1 MWRFFDL
8 EGHSA
13 LTASRRLIKLSLR
26 ESFIGVWVAAL
37 LLVAMSAFI
46 GQPAWAQADDGIDIV
61 IPSASVSEPANG
73 STASAGVI
81 SITGGASDDA
91 SGVERVLVR
100 VHRLRV
106 SPAEYWNGSAWTP
119 SSVYLDATVFAG
131 GESWTLSDVDM
142 TQAGNYRIRLQA
154 IDFAGNRSRPLDN
167 LRTDF
172 EVAEQDLL
180 TVTTLPVDVTASEG
194 DDAVFSVAATGS
206 GSVSYQWQAN
216 GIEIPGATDS
226 ELVLTQVALNDSG
239 NTYRVA
245 VTDDSDDT
253 IYASATLTVLPVIED
268 DVIPFADVSAPAN
281 GSTVSAG
288 FIAITG
294 GASDDASGVE
304 RVLVRVHRL
313 RVSPAEYWNGSAWT
327 PSSVYLEANVA
338 AGAEAWALPDVD
350 LTEAGNYRV
359 RLQAIDLAG
368 NRSRPLDNPRTDF
381 EVVSEEAPVTIVNI
395 GQGSLDSTQATAPR
409 FVRIDLD
416 ALATATHTI
425 SVSWDSE
432 ADIRFNVRG
441 DDGSR
446 LSPTMRGANP
456 GVWVGDLNA
465 NSGYYIGLWSTNGVA
480 NYTVI
485 VEASVPLSIAQQ
497 PTDATVLTGNNA
509 TFEVG
514 AEGSGSLTYQWYA
527 DGNSLFG
534 ETDSSLTVFSTDQS
548 DNGTAYT
555 VEVSNGAATTLVS
568 NPATLTV
575 TDSLLSETYS
585 LVADPSTWTLNGP
598 ATTLDY
604 QATATSDG
612 WGRELLRIGDVLLV
626 GGDFTGIR
634 PIGNVSVTA
643 RPFLAALDAVT
654 GQPVTSFEV
663 PIEVDDVVRA
673 LTLSP
678 DGQQVY
684 VGGDFGLVV
693 LDAVSGQYLFDV
705 ELTNNDLPARVF
717 DITVTESD
725 LYIAGDFTRVN
736 GTFRGNIARLTLD
749 GVLDSAWSP
758 NVKRGFRAG
767 RSAPV
772 QSIEVAPDG
781 ATLYV
786 GGTFTKIN
794 DIDVDLHANG
804 NRISLLPVSTL
815 DSGSVLPT
823 RFDADVGNVTKGLT
837 AYDIAVTDEYVVV
850 AWGGP
855 NMLTFH
861 DVNGQRLKQYNARGD
876 VQALE
881 VVGDVVFVGHHGE
894 YFGGSN
900 NPIPL
905 ESVVRDDNGNIL
917 ERKPFKLHS
926 FRLSQ
931 DSDFE
936 PLQAW
941 PIAGEFGVWG
951 LSVANDYIWV
961 AGELTV
967 AGVNERAVEGLV
979 RFQAVE

>member
-1 MWRFFDL
+1 MDLTETGNYRIRLRVFDAAGNRSRPL
-8 EGHSA
+8 DNPRTDFEVLQQRLLTVATLPVDVTVNEGDDAVFS
-13 LTASRRLIKLSLR
+13 
-26 ESFIGVWVAAL
+26 VAATGNGS
-37 LLVAMSAFI
+37 VNYKW
-46 GQPAWAQADDGIDIV
+46 QVNGIDIPGATGSELV
-61 IPSASVSEPANG
+61 LGQVAVSDSSNTYQVVVTDDSDDTIYASATLTVLSGIDDDTIPFADVSAPANG
-73 STASAGVI
+73 SIVSAGVMPI
-81 SITGGASDDA
+81 SGVASDDA

-100 VHRLRV
+100 VHRL
-106 SPAEYWNGSAWTP
+106 G
-119 SSVYLDATVFAG
+119 
-131 GESWTLSDVDM
+131 
-142 TQAGNYRIRLQA
+142 
-154 IDFAGNRSRPLDN
+154 
-167 LRTDF
+167 
-172 EVAEQDLL
+172 
-180 TVTTLPVDVTASEG
+180 
-194 DDAVFSVAATGS
+194 
-206 GSVSYQWQAN
+206 
-216 GIEIPGATDS
+216 
-226 ELVLTQVALNDSG
+226 
-239 NTYRVA
+239 
-245 VTDDSDDT
+245 
-253 IYASATLTVLPVIED
+253 
-268 DVIPFADVSAPAN
+268 
-281 GSTVSAG
+281 
-288 FIAITG
+288 
-294 GASDDASGVE
+294 
-304 RVLVRVHRL
+304 
-313 RVSPAEYWNGSAWT
+313 VSPAEYWNGSAWT
-327 PSSVYLEANVA
+327 PSSVYLEANVS
-338 AGAEAWALPDVD
+338 AGGANWTLPDVD
-350 LTEAGNYRV
+350 LTQAGRYRI
-359 RLQAIDLAG
+359 RLQVLDAAG

-381 EVVSEEAPVTIVNI
+381 EVVGGEVPVTIVNI
-395 GQGSLDSTQATAPR
+395 GQGSLDSTMAIAPR
-409 FVRIDLD
+409 FVRIDLE
-416 ALATATHTI
+416 ALATTTHTI
-425 SVSWDSE
+425 TVSWDSE
-432 ADIRFNVRG
+432 ADVRFNVRG
-441 DDGSR
+441 DDGAQ
-446 LSPTMRGANP
+446 LSSTIRGGSP
-456 GVWVGDLNA
+456 GVWVGDLDINA
-465 NSGYYIGLWSTNGVA
+465 GYFIGLWSTNGVA
-480 NYTVI
+480 NYTVT
-485 VEASVPLSIAQQ
+485 VEASVPLSITQQ
-497 PTDATVLTGNNA
+497 PTDVTVLTGNNA
-509 TFEVG
+509 TFEVE

-527 DGNSLFG
+527 DDNSLFG

-555 VEVSNGAATTLVS
+555 VEVSNGAATILVS

-663 PIEVDDVVRA
+663 PIQVDDVVRA

-678 DGQQVY
+678 DGQQVF

-717 DITVTESD
+717 DIVVTESE

-804 NRISLLPVSTL
+804 NRISMLPVSTL

-894 YFGGSN
+894 HFGGSN
-900 NPIPL
+900 NPIPS
-905 ESVVRDDNGNIL
+905 ESVVRDDNGDIL
-917 ERKPFKLHS
+917 GRKPFKLHS
-926 FRLSQ
+926 FRLDQ

-979 RFQAVE
+979 RFQAADE